1 MARYFETA
9 KAIVE
14 RHGGTVEKFIGDAV
28 MAVFGVP
35 VVHEDDALRAVRAA
49 DELRGGLGELN
60 DELERDYGD
69 APRAAHGRQHGRG
82 RHRHGGAARDR
93 RRGQRRRAP
102 RAGRARRARCSLG
115 EETHRLVRDAVES
128 EPVEPIPA
136 KGKAE
141 PLPAYRLRRRA
152 GGRPGRRRHEAPMV
166 GRRAPAEAAR
176 GRLRERRRRALVPPV
191 HDARRRGRREVAA
204 RRGVPRVRSTARPSS
219 AAAASRTAR
228 GSPTGR

>member
-35 VVHEDDALRAVRAA
+35 AVHEDDALRAVRAA
-49 DELRGGLGELN
+49 DELRGALGELN
-60 DELERDYGD
+60 EELERDYGT
-69 APRAAHGRQHGRG
+69 RLELRMGVNTGEVVTGTEER
-82 RHRHGGAARDR
+82 ARDR
-93 RRGQRRRAP
+93 RRGQRRRAA
-102 RAGRARRARCSLG
+102 RAGRARRARCCSARRPTARARRG
-115 EETHRLVRDAVES
+115 RGRAGRADR
-128 EPVEPIPA
+128 A

-141 PLPAYRLRRRA
+141 PLPAYRLLVVSEA
-152 GGRPGRRRHEAPMV
+152 PGRTPRGARWSAASASASVLESAFASVVDGRSCHLFTILGAAGV
-166 GRRAPAEAAR
+166 GKSRLAEEF
-176 GRLRERRRRALVPPV
+176 LR
-191 HDARRRGRREVAA
+191 DARRRDRR
-204 RRGVPRVRSTARPSS
+204 R